1 MTASDLT
8 PVMLGLASALSWGA
22 GDFSGGLATK
32 RTGVYGVVIASQ
44 AVGAL
49 FLAGLA
55 LALGETVPPLGD
67 LLWGGVGGL
76 AGAVGLLALYR
87 ALAAGRMGVA
97 APVSAVIAAAIPVA
111 FGALVEGLPGV
122 LQLTGFGLALLAVWL
137 ISRSASREAALHVYD
152 LGLPL
157 VAGVGFGI
165 FFIAIDHAGR
175 ASVVWPV
182 VAARLLSTTLLIVTA
197 RLMRQPHVPDFR
209 HWKLI
214 ALCGVLDAGGNAF
227 YALAARVGRMDVAAV
242 LGSLYPA
249 STVWLAWLILKERL
263 TRVQWVGVVA
273 ALAAIVLIAM

>member
-1 MTASDLT
+1 MTASDFA
-8 PVMLGLASALSWGA
+8 PIALGLASAASWGA

-44 AVGAL
+44 AVGGTML
-49 FLAGLA
+49 MGLA
-55 LALGETVPPLGD
+55 LLFGESVPPLAD
-67 LLWGGVGGL
+67 LLWGGLGGL

-97 APVSAVIAAAIPVA
+97 APVSAVVAAAIPVVV
-111 FGALVEGLPGV
+111 GALVEGWPGA
-122 LQLTGFGLALLAVWL
+122 LQLIGFGLALVAVWL
-137 ISRSASREAALHVYD
+137 ISRSDEAALRVYD

-175 ASVVWPV
+175 SSVLWPV
-182 VAARLLSTTLLIVTA
+182 VAARTLSMTLLAATA
-197 RLMRQPHVPDFR
+197 RLMRQPPLPDFA

-214 ALCGVLDAGGNAF
+214 ALSGVLDAGGNAF
-227 YALAARVGRMDVAAV
+227 YALAAHVGRLDVAAV

-263 TRVQWVGVVA
+263 TRAQWAGVGV
-273 ALAAIVLIAM
+273 ALAAIVLIAA